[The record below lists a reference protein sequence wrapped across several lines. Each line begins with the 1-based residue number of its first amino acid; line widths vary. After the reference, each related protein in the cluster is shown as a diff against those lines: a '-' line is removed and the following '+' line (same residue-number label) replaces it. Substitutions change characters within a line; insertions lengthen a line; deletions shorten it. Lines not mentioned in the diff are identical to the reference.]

1 MPDTLSAPMRQFL
14 QWVTERSRLYADVMD
29 EWRSSCPRLTVWE
42 DASIEPY
49 VRLEGGP
56 AGMVVLTPVGR
67 AALDQAVRSPPAPNA
82 AWAAASRATGTR

>member
-1 MPDTLSAPMRQFL
+1 MPGDISAPLRQFL
-14 QWVTERSRLYADVMD
+14 QWTLERPRTYADVMD

-42 DASIEPY
+42 DASIDGY

-67 AALDQAVRSPPAPNA
+67 AALADAAREPAELRA
-82 AWAAASRATGTR
+82 AE